1 MRFLPL
7 LVLCLA
13 LLSTAARAS
22 QTETPP
28 AAVPGRSV
36 PLRPQPRAFALGP
49 SLGALGGG
57 LLIGAPAGVFMV
69 GSGIAF
75 GGPAYHLLAFPVLGP
90 VAGVVLGD
98 LISGHSPVGAWGG
111 ALLGAAVGTAGG
123 AAMFYSGQPG
133 GLLYGLVGLALLPP
147 VGAVLGRGLV
157 LALTGEPAPVASRTR
172 SSVSWTLAPARLG
185 QSGTGAVVM
194 GWF

>member
-1 MRFLPL
+1 MRSLPVI
-7 LVLCLA
+7 VLCLA

-22 QTETPP
+22 ESASPQ
-28 AAVPGRSV
+28 AVPGSSV
-36 PLRPQPRAFALGP
+36 PFRARPGAFALGP

-57 LLIGAPAGVFMV
+57 LLVGAPAGVFML
-69 GSGIAF
+69 GSGIGF
-75 GGPAYHLLAFPVLGP
+75 GGPAYHLLAFPLLGP

-98 LISGHSPVGAWGG
+98 LLSGHSPVGAWGG

-133 GLLYGLVGLALLPP
+133 GAFYGIVGLALLPP
-147 VGAVLGRGLV
+147 LGAVLGRGLV
-157 LALTGEPAPVASRTR
+157 LALTGEPAPVASRTH

-185 QSGTGAVVM
+185 QAGTGAVVM